1 VDPAT
6 VRRLDEAVAD
16 HDRQVEGVAAQL
28 DAADLADLP
37 DDRPD
42 LTPSTARLDAATQQ
56 DAAARRRVVRLGDA
70 ADQIVSWSDDHRS
83 VLHQSTEVRRHAER
97 LRRLSDTAGG
107 RTGAK
112 LSLQRWVL
120 ATYLEEI
127 CSLATRRLQTM
138 TAGRYSLHVHR
149 QQVRGNARSG
159 LDLQVLDAYTG
170 ERRDVSSLS
179 GGETFQ
185 ASLALALAV
194 ADAVEQHTGG
204 VRLDALFVDEG
215 FGTLDPDALELAM
228 DELDQLRAGGRMVGV
243 ISHVGGLKERVRAGI
258 ELQPGTRGSTVR
270 VGEISA
276 V

>member
-1 VDPAT
+1 M
-6 VRRLDEAVAD
+6 
-16 HDRQVEGVAAQL
+16 
-28 DAADLADLP
+28 
-37 DDRPD
+37 
-42 LTPSTARLDAATQQ
+42 
-56 DAAARRRVVRLGDA
+56 RLGDG
-70 ADQIVSWSDDHRS
+70 ADQIVSWPDEHRA
-83 VLHQSTEVRRHAER
+83 LLAQSAEVRRHAAR

-120 ATYLEEI
+120 ATYLDEI
-127 CSLATRRLQTM
+127 CTLATLRLRTM

-149 QQVRGNARSG
+149 AQLRGNARSG
-159 LDLQVLDAYTG
+159 LDLRVLDAFTG
-170 ERRDVSSLS
+170 EQRDVSSLS

-243 ISHVGGLKERVRAGI
+243 ISHVGGLKERVRTGI
-258 ELQPGTRGSTVR
+258 ELTPSSRGSTVR
-270 VGEISA
+270 VGEIAQS
-276 V
+276 